1 MRLSAPVLFG
11 LIVRSSAMDGIQK
24 EVHRV
29 LEKAPCLGINQAP
42 IANGSNGTSA
52 KKGQWPT
59 RSQRISSSKETVID
73 ALDEL
78 IRSLEEAKQ
87 SSLPS
92 AILKT
97 QLEKKVTKCSKAIN
111 DKHKEY
117 YNSLSKLSKALDK
130 KFIIPIDG
138 VADYSLFQS
147 QLAQGSLDKVI
158 RDHLM
163 RCGEWEVAK
172 SFARVSGRFN
182 ASKDICKLTFFILS
196 PFTGSTTTTYSI
208 ALSRRLSRSTSY
220 SD

>member
-1 MRLSAPVLFG
+1 ME
-11 LIVRSSAMDGIQK
+11 GIQK
-24 EVHRV
+24 EVQRV
-29 LEKAPCLGINQAP
+29 LEKAPCLGIHQAP
-42 IANGSNGTSA
+42 LANGSNGTPA
-52 KKGQWPT
+52 KKGQWPV
-59 RSQRISSSKETVID
+59 RPSKISSSKETVID

-92 AILKT
+92 SILT
-97 QLEKKVTKCSKAIN
+97 MQLEKKVSKCSKAIN
-111 DKHKEY
+111 EKHKEY

-130 KFIIPIDG
+130 KFVIPIDG

-172 SFARVSGRFN
+172 SFARVSGDMRP
-182 ASKDICKLTFFILS
+182 SKISVC
-196 PFTGSTTTTYSI
+196 
-208 ALSRRLSRSTSY
+208 
-220 SD
+220 